1 MSTLKRFLAG
11 TATLA
16 LLGGM
21 GGSVIAQ
28 AEEAD
33 LETATEEVLWELS
46 VPSEA
51 LPDDFVKLVIEDW
64 TIAPGTDTTGSTAS
78 VLGNEALRGRGLVIE
93 TGKLI
98 ITPATEAMLWRGTT
112 GGPRMSPAG
121 EPVTLAVDDAI
132 FLPAVP
138 DDEVD
143 ADAPIIIVNSG
154 ADAATARSFHTHQ
167 SGGSFLGYLT
177 GLTLGDWDMAGDFQ
191 AATREALNG
200 VDVDFRLTRT
210 TGQPG
215 TVIPIVAA
223 PATGLYF
230 VVEGELEQVSSGP
243 GGEVTSKWSAGKN
256 GLVPRTEGVEQ
267 SLRVVGDQAATVL
280 EFAAIPRDAASD

>member
-1 MSTLKRFLAG
+1 MRTLRLSLAG
-11 TATLA
+11 TVILA

-21 GGSVIAQ
+21 GSSAIAQ
-28 AEEAD
+28 AEEAE
-33 LETATEEVLWELS
+33 LETATIEVIWELP

-64 TIAPGTDTTGSTAS
+64 TLAPSTDTAESTAS

-93 TGKLI
+93 TGELSV
-98 ITPATEAMLWRGTT
+98 TPATEAMLWRGTT
-112 GGPRMSPAG
+112 GDPQMSPAG
-121 EPVTLAVDDAI
+121 EPVTLAVGDAI

-143 ADAPIIIVNSG
+143 RDAPIVIVNAG
-154 ADAATARSFHTHQ
+154 AGAATARSFHTHQ
-167 SGGSFLGYLT
+167 SGGSYLGFPT
-177 GLTLGDWDMAGDFQ
+177 GLTLGEWNMASDFQ

-200 VDVDFRLTRT
+200 VDVVFRLTRT

-215 TVIPIVAA
+215 AIVPIVAA
-223 PATGLYF
+223 PAIGLYF
-230 VVEGELEQVSSGP
+230 VAEGELEQVSSGP
-243 GGEVTSKWSAGKN
+243 GGEITSKWPAGKN

-267 SLRVVGDQAATVL
+267 TLHVVGDQAATVL
-280 EFAAIPRDAASD
+280 EFAAIPQRLASD